1 MYKRQEQVFN
11 TLLSTADTQIA
22 AAGLTADKLTIK
34 NSDSV
39 LEGLI
44 SSLSDENAQK
54 LAYNTAPVSYTHLD
68 VYKRQ
73 VIERV
78 QLFHCF

>member
-1 MYKRQEQVFN
+1 MFN

-34 NSDSV
+34 NYDSV

-44 SSLSDENAQK
+44 SSLSDENAQSS
-54 LAYNTAPVSYTHLD
+54 LTIQHL
-68 VYKRQ
+68 KQ
-73 VIERV
+73 
-78 QLFHCF
+78 

>member
-1 MYKRQEQVFN
+1 MEWNGTVSYTHLDVYKRQTLNSGAEQVFN

-34 NSDSV
+34 NYDSV

-44 SSLSDENAQK
+44 
-54 LAYNTAPVSYTHLD
+54 
-68 VYKRQ
+68 
-73 VIERV
+73 
-78 QLFHCF
+78 